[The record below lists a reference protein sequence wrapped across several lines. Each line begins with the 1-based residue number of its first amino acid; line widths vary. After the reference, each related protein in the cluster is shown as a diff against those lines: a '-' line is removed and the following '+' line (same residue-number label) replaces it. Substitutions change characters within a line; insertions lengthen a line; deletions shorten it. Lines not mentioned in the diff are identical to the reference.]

1 MQILKF
7 PIDLKSVTE
16 LPQLLIKVKDD
27 NLISDTLLGLKTL
40 DIQDILEKEGNWSFN
55 KVIELEGDKKLLKKY
70 NSFGSVYL

>member
-40 DIQDILEKEGNWSFN
+40 DI
-55 KVIELEGDKKLLKKY
+55 
-70 NSFGSVYL
+70 